1 MELTSYEL
9 QQYAKDLLTEKG
21 ITQAEAARKMGVADP
36 TLSIA
41 LNADTP
47 SRYAGT
53 LKRLIETYTD
63 YEVASERKHT
73 LTKPGNTS

>member
-1 MELTSYEL
+1 MKTLNSQQL
-9 QQYAKDLLTEKG
+9 QQYAKDLLEEKG
-21 ITQAEAARKMGVADP
+21 LSQADATRKMGIAPP

-41 LNADTP
+41 LNSDNP

-63 YEVASERKHT
+63 YKITSEKIHT
-73 LTKPGNTS
+73 LRYTH